1 MTDSKANSKL
11 VIAGSIYLLSFIPCG
26 FWAIFSLIAYPLQ
39 ASPLYAL
46 SLLAYPGVVL
56 YILFTAWK
64 RQRQEQAVPIKYLL
78 WPLIPAA
85 LVFGLGLYHF
95 SKATY

>member
-1 MTDSKANSKL
+1 MNNSKANSKL
-11 VIAGSIYLLSFIPCG
+11 IIAGSIYLLSFLPCG
-26 FWAIFSLIAYPLQ
+26 FWAIIALIAYPLQ
-39 ASPLYAL
+39 ASPLFVL

-56 YILFTAWK
+56 AILFTAWK
-64 RQRQEQAVPIKYLL
+64 RQRQGESVPGTYLL
-78 WPLIPAA
+78 WPLIPAV